1 MSRSNNKKILQK
13 SIRKSKTKNS
23 QNSEVGSVLLAA
35 GHVQD
40 AIALLDFFLILLF
53 LIVNLQ
59 TCSSQQNRAYVLSRQ
74 LSLLS
79 FNWIVFFR
87 RLYVRV
93 VKNNSFNQATFVP

>member
-1 MSRSNNKKILQK
+1 M
-13 SIRKSKTKNS
+13 
-23 QNSEVGSVLLAA
+23 LLAA

-59 TCSSQQNRAYVLSRQ
+59 TCSSQENRAYVLSWQ

-79 FNWIVFFR
+79 FN
-87 RLYVRV
+87 
-93 VKNNSFNQATFVP
+93 